1 MPLIHERTFRVRHY
15 ECDTYGYVK
24 HANYL
29 NYMQEAAFDASAAA
43 GYSMA
48 RYATM
53 DRYWLVR
60 ETDIEYLHPLR
71 YGDSVQ
77 VRTWV
82 REGNKE
88 RIQSFEG
95 VVIKRRAG
103 GLNETFTVRKVSNG
117 VGVERIFPLHSPIIE
132 SIKLL
137 RRGRVRRAKLYYL
150 RKLTGKAAKIRERKV

>member
-1 MPLIHERTFRVRHY
+1 
-15 ECDTYGYVK
+15 
-24 HANYL
+24 
-29 NYMQEAAFDASAAA
+29 MQRRRIEENK
-43 GYSMA
+43 
-48 RYATM
+48 M
-53 DRYWLVR
+53 DRFSEIEVEYKKKAEEIPGFASGDTVR
-60 ETDIEYLHPLR
+60 
-71 YGDSVQ
+71 

-117 VGVERIFPLHSPIIE
+117 VGVERIFPLHSPVIE

-150 RKLTGKAAKIRERKV
+150 RKLTGKAAKIKERKT